1 MDQDDLEQLI
11 NDAEDCRS
19 WISKHD
25 VPDPIPIE
33 YYDDHIEPERLE
45 EIEKGTEPREEEFKQ
60 ALDTWLMKLMI
71 GDIEGP
77 EIKSMSFIKP
87 DLEENRKDW
96 LVIETTGSS
105 FEGIECCIYGRFKTK
120 DIAIR
125 SLSEDGFLDGYI

>member
-11 NDAEDCRS
+11 NDAEDCRA

-33 YYDDHIEPERLE
+33 YYEDDIEPERLE
-45 EIEKGTEPREEEFKQ
+45 EIEKGTEPPEEEFKQ
-60 ALDTWLMKLMI
+60 ALDTWLMKLLM

-77 EIKSMSFIKP
+77 ETKSMSFIKP

-96 LVIETTGSS
+96 LVIANE
-105 FEGIECCIYGRFKTK
+105 
-120 DIAIR
+120 
-125 SLSEDGFLDGYI
+125 